1 MRFSI
6 FCRLLSCLSIICWRR
21 GVGNQFLS
29 PGNCLGAFVDS
40 RSHDHPCVGSACLDS
55 VLFCWPFHLLCASAM
70 LTWWSSVIS
79 LCVFQP
85 PPPLFF
91 LKIVLVSRF
100 QFPIWLLESRCQFLQ
115 KCLLGFWLEF
125 IESMYQFWEGWHLKL
140 NFPVHD
146 CGLSLHLFRFYLIFL
161 SNVW

>member
-6 FCRLLSCLSIICWRR
+6 FSKLLSCCSIICWGK

-29 PGNCLGAFVDS
+29 PGNCLGAFVEKQS
-40 RSHDHPCVGSACLDS
+40 RDHTCVGYMCLDS
-55 VLFCWPFHLLCASAM
+55 VLFSWSFHPFCASAT
-70 LTWWSSVIS
+70 LTWCSFVIS
-79 LCVFQP
+79 LWVFQP
-85 PPPLFF
+85 PPPFF
-91 LKIVLVSRF
+91 SWKIVLVSRF
-100 QFPIWLLESRCQFLQ
+100 HFPIWLLESRCQFLQ

-140 NFPVHD
+140 KFPVHD
-146 CGLSLHLFRFYLIFL
+146 CGLSLRLFRFYLIFL

>member
-1 MRFSI
+1 MRVSVFSK
-6 FCRLLSCLSIICWRR
+6 LLSCFSIICWGK

-29 PGNCLGAFVDS
+29 PGNCLGAFVADW
-40 RSHDHPCVGSACLDS
+40 SHDHTCVGYTCLDS
-55 VLFCWPFHLLCASAM
+55 VLFSWSFHLFCASSIP
-70 LTWWSSVIS
+70 TWCSFVIS
-79 LCVFQP
+79 LSLP
-85 PPPLFF
+85 APLPFF
-91 LKIVLVSRF
+91 WKIVLVSRF

-125 IESMYQFWEGWHLKL
+125 IESMYQLWEGWHLKL

-146 CGLSLHLFRFYLIFL
+146 CGLSLHLFKFYLIFL